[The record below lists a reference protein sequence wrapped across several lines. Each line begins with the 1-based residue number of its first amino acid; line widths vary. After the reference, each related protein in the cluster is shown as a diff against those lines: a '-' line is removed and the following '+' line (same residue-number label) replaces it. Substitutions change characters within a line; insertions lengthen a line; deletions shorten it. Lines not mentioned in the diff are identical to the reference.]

1 MKKKYEVPEIEVILF
16 LEEDIIATSGDDVE
30 VDWDLTDPVPED

>member
-30 VDWDLTDPVPED
+30 VDWGETDQLPED